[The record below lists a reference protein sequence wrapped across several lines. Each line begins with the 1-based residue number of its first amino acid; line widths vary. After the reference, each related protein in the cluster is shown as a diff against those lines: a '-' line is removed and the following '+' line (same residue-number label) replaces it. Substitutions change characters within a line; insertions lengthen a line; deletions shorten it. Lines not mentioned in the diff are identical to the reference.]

1 MAEKLPG
8 LEVRIGGTTSTDI
21 TLPGIDK
28 AYGIGRLLELNGWS
42 KEETLFFG
50 DKIEEGGNDFP
61 VKQMG
66 VDSIGV
72 RGWEDTAYALEG
84 INAVS

>member
-1 MAEKLPG
+1 
-8 LEVRIGGTTSTDI
+8 
-21 TLPGIDK
+21 
-28 AYGIGRLLELNGWS
+28 LLELNGWS

-61 VKQMG
+61 VRQMG

>member
-1 MAEKLPG
+1 M
-8 LEVRIGGTTSTDI
+8 
-21 TLPGIDK
+21 
-28 AYGIGRLLELNGWS
+28 NGWS